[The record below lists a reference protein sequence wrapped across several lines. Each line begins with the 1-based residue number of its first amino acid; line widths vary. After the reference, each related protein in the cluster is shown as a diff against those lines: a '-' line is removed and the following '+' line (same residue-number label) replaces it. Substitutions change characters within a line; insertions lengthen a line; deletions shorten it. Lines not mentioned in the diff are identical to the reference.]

1 MVNIFCIKVM
11 KKTLKITIKYFTF
24 NEVIISLRIQSMTN
38 KITVTIKYENDGM
51 PDLIKEATYTQIIK
65 NQSDEENKNRL
76 DVEEAFL
83 SLNMNYYQKLYDSN
97 NDNYQSLDHENRKI
111 ILKQIK
117 AMSEYLIQ
125 LQKQINIL
133 D

>member
-1 MVNIFCIKVM
+1 M
-11 KKTLKITIKYFTF
+11 KKTLKRIIKYFTF
-24 NEVIISLRIQSMTN
+24 NEIIISLRIQNMTN

-51 PDLIKEATYTQIIK
+51 PDLIKEATYTQSIK
-65 NQSDEENKNRL
+65 NQSDEENQNRL

-125 LQKQINIL
+125 LQKQINMI

>member
-1 MVNIFCIKVM
+1 M